1 MQFESP
7 WLLLGMLGAA
17 IPIVI
22 HLINRK
28 RARVV
33 PFAAIDFLLRSN
45 KRLARKLKLKQ
56 LILLLLRILLIAA
69 IPFALA
75 RPYCIP
81 DETPMRG
88 ERPPASVVFVIDNSL
103 STRYLHDGKTLLDAA
118 VHKVQQI
125 VEQLGAGSNVAFV
138 TSARPATPLTNDL
151 TVEPA
156 QIADALSRVRPSAN
170 TGDMAAALRIAETI
184 LTTSTLPEKRIVLLT
199 DLQATEWEG
208 MEPPWAFDPPP
219 PLEIVDISPKDEEL
233 NNAGITAV
241 RVDRASETSPQHVR
255 ITAEVSAF
263 GQRAFT
269 GVVTLKLGDS
279 VAENTVSI
287 PPGTTVET
295 SYLMK
300 VKPGTL
306 PTGAVSIPEDAM
318 PADNTRSFAAS
329 FLGSLTVLVLNGA
342 PRTIP
347 YRDEVFFLE
356 KALRSADNDAQAR
369 LQVLVVKAEETTPQ
383 QIKLAD
389 VVILANVLSLSPENI
404 VALEE
409 MVDQG
414 GGVLFTAGDNV
425 TAEYGKMFEKL
436 LPLPIR
442 EIKKVVDPN
451 DPEAPIK
458 ALTVDSVMMA
468 HPATRMFSNMRE
480 SSLLSTE
487 FYTYL
492 LLGTATN
499 LDQGVNTLLSYRNGA
514 PLLVERHKGRGRV
527 ALLTTTVDMDWG
539 DLPIR
544 STFLPLIQQ
553 LVLYLG
559 GRLSVGNPTDVLVG
573 ESVAVRVISGDTRIV
588 IEAPDGKTTE
598 VEHLGDVVEGAV
610 HFDSTNLP
618 GVYTVSR
625 YRAESTTASVDA
637 FAVNSPPQE
646 STLAKMTVDN
656 VLNALTANTDTQ
668 QKNLTVMLSRT
679 DERRT
684 NVWPYLL
691 AGLFVLLMS
700 EAILFVRG

>member
-7 WLLLGMLGAA
+7 WLLLGMLATA

-56 LILLLLRILLIAA
+56 LILLLLRVLLIGA

-81 DETPMRG
+81 DEMPMRG
-88 ERPPASVVFVIDNSL
+88 ERPPASVVFVIDNSM
-103 STRYLHDGKTLLDAA
+103 STSYRHDGKTVLETA
-118 VHKVQQI
+118 VDKVRRI
-125 VEQLGAGSNVAFV
+125 VEQLGTGSNVAFV
-138 TSARPATPLTNDL
+138 TAARPAMALTDDL
-151 TVEPA
+151 TVEP
-156 QIADALSRVRPSAN
+156 QKITEALERVRPSAN
-170 TGDMAAALRIAETI
+170 AGDMAGAMRIAETM
-184 LTTSTLPEKRIVLLT
+184 LTTSTLPEKRIVVLT
-199 DLQATEWEG
+199 DLQASEWEG
-208 MEPPWAFDPPP
+208 MEAPWAFSPHPPV
-219 PLEIVDISPKDEEL
+219 EIVDVSPEDQEL
-233 NNAGITAV
+233 NNAGITSV
-241 RVDRASETSPQHVR
+241 VVDRASETSPQHVR
-255 ITAEVSAF
+255 ITAEVSAY
-263 GQRAFT
+263 GQRSFN

-279 VAENTVSI
+279 VAENTLSI
-287 PPGTTVET
+287 PPGTSVET

-300 VKPGTL
+300 LKPGSL
-306 PTGAVSIPEDAM
+306 PTGAVSIPEDALL
-318 PADNTRSFAAS
+318 ADNTRSFAAS
-329 FLGSLTVLVLNGA
+329 YLGSLTVLVLNGA

-356 KALRSADNDAQAR
+356 KALRSVDNEAQAR
-369 LQVLVVKAEETTPQ
+369 FQVLVVNAEETTPQ

-389 VVILANVLSLSPENI
+389 VVILANVLSLSPEN
-404 VALEE
+404 VAALRE
-409 MVDQG
+409 MVEQG
-414 GGVLFTAGDNV
+414 GGALFTGGDNV
-425 TAEYGKMFEKL
+425 TPEYGKMFGDL
-436 LPLPIR
+436 LPLPVR
-442 EIKKVVDPN
+442 EIKKVVDPA
-451 DPEAPIK
+451 DPEAPVK
-458 ALTVDSVMMA
+458 VLTTDTVMA
-468 HPATRMFSNMRE
+468 PHPATRLFSNMRE
-480 SSLLSTE
+480 SSLFSAQ

-492 LLGTATN
+492 LLGTAAD
-499 LDQGVNTLLSYRNGA
+499 LAEGVTTLLSYRNGA
-514 PLLVERHKGRGRV
+514 PLLVERLKGRGRV
-527 ALLTTTVDMDWG
+527 AMLTTTVDMDWG

-544 STFLPLIQQ
+544 STFLPLVQQ

-559 GRLSVGNPTDVLVG
+559 GRLVSGNPADVLVG
-573 ESVAVRVISGDTRIV
+573 ESVSVRVQTGDSRLV

-598 VEHLGDVVEGAV
+598 IDHLGDLVEGVV
-610 HFDSTNLP
+610 HFDDTNLP

-637 FAVNSPPQE
+637 FAVNVPPNE
-646 STLAKMTVDN
+646 STLTKMTIDTI
-656 VLNALTANTDTQ
+656 LDALTTDSEAGQEKPT
-668 QKNLTVMLSRT
+668 LMLSRT

>member
-306 PTGAVSIPEDAM
+306 PTGAVSIPEDAL